1 MRSGFRVG
9 LPAALAMIPLGTAL
23 GAVIVHAGLAWWW
36 APIFGSVIYAGSLEF
51 LLVSLVTAV
60 APLSQIAVSAF
71 LVNFRH
77 VFYSFSFPLYKVKKS
92 AKPYS
97 TFALTDEAYAVI
109 VSSNNANMQ
118 HRQIL
123 MIQVLLQSFWVAS
136 VTAGAGLGN
145 LIPPEVEGLEFAM
158 TALFVCLAMDAYRQ
172 FRSVPM
178 PLLALTCVAVAL
190 LLTPGAVLLT
200 AMLLYVVTLSV
211 FYVFSTRKGAEAS

>member
-1 MRSGFRVG
+1 MGSGVRVG

-23 GAVIVHAGLAWWW
+23 GAVVVHAGLAWWW
-36 APIFGSVIYAGSLEF
+36 APIFGSIIYSGSLEF
-51 LLVSLVTAV
+51 LLVRLVTAV

-97 TFALTDEAYAVI
+97 TFALRDEAYAVN
-109 VSSNNANMQ
+109 VYSNNANMQ
-118 HRQIL
+118 HRQIM
-123 MIQVLLQSFWVAS
+123 MIQMMLQSFWVAS

-158 TALFVCLAMDAYRQ
+158 TALFACLAIDAYRE

-178 PLLALTCVAVAL
+178 PLLALACIAAAL
-190 LLTPGAVLLT
+190 LVTPGAVLLT
-200 AMLLYVVTLSV
+200 AMLLYVATLSV
-211 FYVFSTRKGAEAS
+211 FYLVAKKKRG